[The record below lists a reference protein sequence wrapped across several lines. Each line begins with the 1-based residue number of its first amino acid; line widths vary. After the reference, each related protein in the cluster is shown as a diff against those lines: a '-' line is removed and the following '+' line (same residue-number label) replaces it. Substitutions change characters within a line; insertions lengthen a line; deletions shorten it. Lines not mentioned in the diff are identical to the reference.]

1 MLQSMRS
8 QRVKHDSVTEQQQ
21 NKDNIGENLYDYGYV
36 VAFLDRTLKTQSMKE
51 IIHKLELH

>member
-1 MLQSMRS
+1 MQYPRS
-8 QRVKHDSVTEQQQ
+8 QRVGHNLVTEQQQ
-21 NKDNIGENLYDYGYV
+21 IKDNIGENLYDYGYV

>member
-1 MLQSMRS
+1 M
-8 QRVKHDSVTEQQQ
+8 
-21 NKDNIGENLYDYGYV
+21 DYGYV